1 MRKRIM
7 RVGLTVA
14 ALAAATV
21 GTVGTASARPI
32 PPPTESWN
40 FIKWYS
46 GGYGNCQSAGQ
57 YSGYPWDCR
66 EDDHDFGGGII
77 RVGFD
82 LYEYY

>member
-1 MRKRIM
+1 MRKHIV
-7 RVGLTVA
+7 RVGLAVA

-21 GTVGTASARPI
+21 GTAGTASARPI
-32 PPPTESWN
+32 PPGESWN
-40 FIKWYS
+40 FVKWYS

-57 YSGYPWDCR
+57 YSGYEWACY

-82 LYEYY
+82 LYELY